1 MIKERFTLV
10 ILVTIFFCFS
20 MFAQQGPSR
29 TIYFTTLG
37 NCGICQNR
45 IQNAVKN
52 MPGIDTVYWNIPKK
66 QTTVSYDESV
76 TNPYTIMHAIANA
89 GHDNEWFRAP
99 DSAYNLLVGSCC
111 EYQRTI
117 DYDTV
122 KVGYLS
128 MLGIWIYPLGIH
140 EKTQPEFIVYP
151 AIGSGVFNISVK
163 GSMVN
168 SGFVVSVYSMY
179 GIKVHE
185 RRFTPGSKTAVD
197 LTSFPDGEYVIVISD
212 KSGILSSNR
221 LIKVQ

>member
-1 MIKERFTLV
+1 MIKGKFISALF
-10 ILVTIFFCFS
+10 LMFFFS
-20 MFAQQGPSR
+20 ASLFAQRGPSM

-52 MPGIDTVYWNIPKK
+52 LPGVDTVYWNIPKK
-66 QTTVSYDESV
+66 QTTVTYDESV

-99 DSAYNLLVGSCC
+99 DSAYNLLIGSCC

-128 MLGIWIYPLGIH
+128 MMEIWIYPLKIQDM
-140 EKTQPEFIVYP
+140 EQSDFKVYP
-151 AIGSGVFNISVK
+151 TIGTGFYRFSVK
-163 GSMVN
+163 DFGVPDK
-168 SGFVVSVYSMY
+168 FDLTVYSMN
-179 GIKVHE
+179 GTKVLT
-185 RRFTPGSKTAVD
+185 RKSIGGSNNSFD
-197 LTSFPDGEYVIVISD
+197 LRSFPNGEYFAVFSD
-212 KSGILSSNR
+212 KARIISNTK
-221 LIKVQ
+221 LIKIE